1 MTGAGASAP
10 VAIRRG
16 PGAYRDPDAP
26 AEKWGGRKAIAYVA
40 LTLAEYGTVC
50 IICGLPGSN
59 SADHIIPRSEGGA
72 VYDLANLG
80 PAHRGCNYSRQ
91 AKPLRSV
98 EIPIE
103 NGMSYFT

>member
-1 MTGAGASAP
+1 MSAGASGA
-10 VAIRRG
+10 VHLRHGR
-16 PGAYRDPDAP
+16 GAYRDPDAP
-26 AEKWGGRKAIAYVA
+26 AEKWGGKKSQDYVA
-40 LTLAEYGTVC
+40 ACLATYGRIC
-50 IICGLPGSN
+50 ILCGLPGAN

-91 AKPLRSV
+91 AKPLRTA

-103 NGMSYFT
+103 NGMAYFT

>member
-1 MTGAGASAP
+1 MAGASGA
-10 VAIRRG
+10 VRLRHG
-16 PGAYRDPDAP
+16 PGVYRDPDAP
-26 AEKWGGRKAIAYVA
+26 VEKWGGRKAQEYV
-40 LTLAEYGTVC
+40 LRTIAEYGTVC

-59 SADHIIPRSEGGA
+59 SADHVIPRSEGGA

-103 NGMSYFT
+103 NGMSFFT